1 MPVAEGFVA
10 NFPNHKTP
18 AELRQCCGGLRKL
31 PGMVGLHVSGSF
43 CDLQLQGPS
52 LSSSNIEILNILA
65 LAGRRHFPEEL
76 PESRAAAAE
85 RPESFGMRSAQ
96 DMYREFPALVRSSYP
111 LYLRTAGPQVRTLC
125 SF

>member
-1 MPVAEGFVA
+1 MYGF
-10 NFPNHKTP
+10 
-18 AELRQCCGGLRKL
+18 
-31 PGMVGLHVSGSF
+31 HVCGSF

-52 LSSSNIEILNILA
+52 LSSSNIRILGS

-111 LYLRTAGPQVRTLC
+111 LYLRTAGPQVCTLC
-125 SF
+125 SFGHSHP

>member
-1 MPVAEGFVA
+1 
-10 NFPNHKTP
+10 
-18 AELRQCCGGLRKL
+18 
-31 PGMVGLHVSGSF
+31 MVELHVSQSF

-52 LSSSNIEILNILA
+52 LSSSSIDTSVILA

-111 LYLRTAGPQVRTLC
+111 LYLRTAGPQVATHCR
-125 SF
+125 F